1 VSNAKL
7 KRLQKLERIVE
18 RSRPAAPDYDRMSAT
33 ERVRRIFKIFHQVAE
48 RTNQPFPFQAEE
60 EFEAATDPATRE
72 QLAQSILQQLGQMQ
86 RQLDESRKDVASGPG
101 TPAGIQRLAAE
112 IGGRIETA
120 ADFSRPRP

>member
-1 VSNAKL
+1 MSNAKL

-48 RTNQPFPFQAEE
+48 RTNQPFPIQAEE

-72 QLAQSILQQLGQMQ
+72 QMAQSILQQLGEMQ
-86 RQLDESRKDVASGPG
+86 RQLEKGAKDPAPEHRDPG
-101 TPAGIQRLAAE
+101 QIFDK
-112 IGGRIETA
+112 GG
-120 ADFSRPRP
+120 